1 MFQTKFCDKK
11 LTNYLKNNGLKI
23 AFQILWKHYSKT
35 FKTMKPQFQYSL
47 VYGLLNL
54 ATTERL
60 SVGVIYVN
68 NDEIKFKYSQKK
80 MDALKLIMNGSEHS
94 FLSRIIKNLDNSCK
108 KESPSYINYLSRY
121 SNNLIQFS
129 PLTTIDL
136 EPTPKNYKW
145 LFETY
150 VYKKPDR

>member
-1 MFQTKFCDKK
+1 
-11 LTNYLKNNGLKI
+11 
-23 AFQILWKHYSKT
+23 
-35 FKTMKPQFQYSL
+35 
-47 VYGLLNL
+47 
-54 ATTERL
+54 
-60 SVGVIYVN
+60 
-68 NDEIKFKYSQKK
+68 

-108 KESPSYINYLSRY
+108 KESPSYINYLARY

-136 EPTPKNYKW
+136 EPTPKNYKR

-150 VYKKPDR
+150 VYKKPDK

>member
-1 MFQTKFCDKK
+1 
-11 LTNYLKNNGLKI
+11 
-23 AFQILWKHYSKT
+23 
-35 FKTMKPQFQYSL
+35 MKPQFQYSI

-60 SVGVIYVN
+60 SVGIIYVN
-68 NDEIKFKYSQKK
+68 NGEIKFKYSRKK
-80 MDALKLIMNGSEHS
+80 MDALKLIMDSSEHS
-94 FLSRIIKNLDNSCK
+94 FLSRVVKNMDKTSK
-108 KESPSYINYLSRY
+108 KESPDRINYLSRY

-150 VYKKPDR
+150 VYKKPQ